1 MKKLIRRGCLLF
13 ALLGLY
19 PASQTL
25 AQKTQT
31 AESHGKTG
39 AKAVSIQPTKVSTS
53 ATAKPVKAESI
64 KAEPTQTGAATAET
78 IKTAPGAVTKSTTI
92 SISGGSDKEL
102 SKAEI
107 DSLTAAGAIK
117 IMTHEE
123 MLEMKR
129 VREEKFL
136 AMVNKPAPAFTAT
149 DLNGKTYTSEQLK
162 GKTVVLNFWFIGCKP
177 CVMEMPHLNEVV
189 AKYKAEEVVFLAFAL
204 DQEPEL
210 RKFLEKHAFKY
221 NIVAD
226 AGKTA
231 RDAFGVN
238 AFPTSMVIDKEGVLQ
253 SYLVG
258 YSEDVGE
265 QLAAMIEKSR
275 QPK

>member
-1 MKKLIRRGCLLF
+1 MF

-19 PASQTL
+19 PASQAL
-25 AQKTQT
+25 AQKVAGSKQ
-31 AESHGKTG
+31 TG
-39 AKAVSIQPTKVSTS
+39 AEAVTLKPSKVSTS
-53 ATAKPVKAESI
+53 AAARPAKAESI
-64 KAEPTQTGAATAET
+64 TAEPSKANAAAAET
-78 IKTAPGAVTKSTTI
+78 IAVAPSAVQKQSTTI
-92 SISGGSDKEL
+92 SIGGGTGKEL

-107 DSLTAAGAIK
+107 DSLVDAGVIK

-123 MLEMKR
+123 MLDMKR

-149 DLNGKTYTSEQLK
+149 DLNGKTYTLEQLK

-177 CVMEMPHLNEVV
+177 CVLEMPHLNEVV
-189 AKYKAEEVVFLAFAL
+189 AKYKPEEVVFLAFAL
-204 DQEPEL
+204 DQEPDL
-210 RKFLEKHAFKY
+210 RQFLEKHSFNY
-221 NIVAD
+221 NIVPD

-231 RDAFGVN
+231 RDTFGVN
-238 AFPTSMVIDKEGVLQ
+238 AFPTSMVINKAGVLQ

-265 QLAAMIEKSR
+265 QLTGMIEKAR
-275 QPK
+275 QHK